1 MISRRNFNK
10 LSFGSFGLFICPK
23 ILYAQNYSG
32 PINWVGGSFLTIASD
47 IEKDFPIT
55 KPASEILVNENNS
68 TFLNTH
74 LINKLKSDPISN
86 IDLNLGGYAD
96 GAELALTFGFSAE
109 FDFGTFDDETDNTSI
124 YLIYSFGQSLLYNP
138 KSRII
143 VSSVPVRH
151 IAPHV
156 VKKDEI
162 KNFKNIKVELM
173 KRAFHNQETPNQTY
187 IQQFRNMLQKQSFTK
202 KEWLGRK
209 PKVTDIILPED
220 ENLYKNFGL
229 SKRKFKEFLGQSA
242 TFAFGYK
249 LNSPIIPYTKTKG
262 LGLTTIMR
270 FNAATKLYQKVATKL
285 PNPDLE
291 IHLIHQGWEFV
302 EEPLQENAKNVLNV
316 QLGMGVQL
324 KVIDTFEEE
333 EIYNQSFFA
342 SKQYIENNDNVMR
355 SDAATVC
362 ELTEALLERI
372 FQSVVDD
379 NYRIKLLKGDQVE
392 SSLYSAYFQLDNENT
407 DEVVYQSKKFVNSL
421 PKA

>member
-1 MISRRNFNK
+1 MITRRNFNK
-10 LSFGSFGLFICPK
+10 LSLGSFGLIFCPN

-32 PINWVGGSFLTIASD
+32 PINWVGGSFLTSASD

-68 TFLNTH
+68 TFLNKY

-86 IDLNLGGYAD
+86 IDLNLGGYAE

-109 FDFGTFDDETDNTSI
+109 FDFGKFDDETDNTSI

-162 KNFKNIKVELM
+162 KKFKNIKVELM

-209 PKVTDIILPED
+209 PKVTDIFLPD
-220 ENLYKNFGL
+220 NENLYKNFGL
-229 SKRKFKEFLGQSA
+229 SKEKFKEFLGQST

-262 LGLTTIMR
+262 LGFTTIMR

-316 QLGMGVQL
+316 QLGMGIQL

-342 SKQYIENNDNVMR
+342 SKQYLENSDKVMR

-372 FQSVVDD
+372 FQSVIDK
-379 NYRIKLLKGDQVE
+379 NYRMNLIKGDQVE
-392 SSLYSAYFQLDNENT
+392 SGLYSAFFQLDNENT
-407 DEVVYQSKKFVNSL
+407 DEVISQSKKFVNSL
-421 PKA
+421 PRV